1 MEFMKADDGTAFN
14 VAQIVAV
21 GPANV
26 MRKSKGFG
34 AYLMVELSDGR
45 TAVPLY
51 RDTKNVWPEGAL
63 DEFLRMVS
71 GQPAP
76 TADPSYSAAPTGLR

>member
-21 GPANV
+21 GSANV
-26 MRKSKGFG
+26 LRRSKGFG
-34 AYLMVELSDGR
+34 PYLMVELSSGR

-51 RDTKNVWPEGAL
+51 RDTNVVWPMDAL
-63 DEFLRMVS
+63 DEFLKVVAGPRLEAS
-71 GQPAP
+71 
-76 TADPSYSAAPTGLR
+76 S

>member
-34 AYLMVELSDGR
+34 EYLMVELSDGR

-51 RDTKNVWPEGAL
+51 GDTKRVWPEDAL
-63 DEFLRMVS
+63 DEFLKVVGE
-71 GQPAP
+71 GQ
-76 TADPSYSAAPTGLR
+76 